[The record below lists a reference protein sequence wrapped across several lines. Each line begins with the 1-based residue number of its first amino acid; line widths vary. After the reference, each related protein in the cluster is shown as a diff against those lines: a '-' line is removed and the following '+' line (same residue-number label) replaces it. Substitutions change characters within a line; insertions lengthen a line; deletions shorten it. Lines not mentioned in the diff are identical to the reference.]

1 VDKITGGAHN
11 WLLTFS
17 LYYLGERVMMMKGQ
31 WGLLFAILFAL
42 IIALFSV
49 FNVDPVT
56 VNYLF
61 GEARW
66 SLILVILGSV
76 LMGGLMVGSIG
87 LVRVFRLQRTVKRLE
102 RELETLRGDSV
113 HASLTENN
121 GAPKETF
128 NGTKGNLNDPTE
140 GHDD

>member
-1 VDKITGGAHN
+1 
-11 WLLTFS
+11 
-17 LYYLGERVMMMKGQ
+17 MKGQ
-31 WGLLFAILFAL
+31 WGLLVGILFAL

-66 SLILVILGSV
+66 PLILVILGSV

-102 RELETLRGDSV
+102 RELETTRTDLIKTPPQTADEANSTP
-113 HASLTENN
+113 HPLE
-121 GAPKETF
+121 P
-128 NGTKGNLNDPTE
+128 TK
-140 GHDD
+140 

>member
-1 VDKITGGAHN
+1 
-11 WLLTFS
+11 
-17 LYYLGERVMMMKGQ
+17 MMMKGQ
-31 WGLLFAILFAL
+31 WGLLVAILFAL

-66 SLILVILGSV
+66 PLILVILGSV

-87 LVRVFRLQRTVKRLE
+87 LVRVYRLQRTVKRLE
-102 RELETLRGDSV
+102 RELETSRAESV
-113 HASLTENN
+113 HASLTQIDGESNVTSK
-121 GAPKETF
+121 GPKID
-128 NGTKGNLNDPTE
+128 LNDPSE
-140 GHDD
+140 GNED